1 MYLLNNDKLKDRN
14 TFWTWLFFNKK
25 LKEECKESIPLLV
38 EDMNKVSQVEDR
50 AHEIKDIHSELKLA
64 DLQHGMQMLYLDCVK
79 VAYAKSRIPYNNVI
93 DIVVGL
99 RVLDKILSE

>member
-25 LKEECKESIPLLV
+25 LKKDCKESISLLV
-38 EDMNKVSQVEDR
+38 EDITKVSRVENR
-50 AHEIKDIHSELKLA
+50 AHEIKDIRSELKLA
-64 DLQHGMQMLYLDCVK
+64 DIQHCMQHLYLYCIK
-79 VAYAKSRIPYNNVI
+79 AAHTSSRLSINQVI
-93 DIVVGL
+93 DIVIGL

>member
-1 MYLLNNDKLKDRN
+1 MYLLNNDRLKDRN

-25 LKEECKESIPLLV
+25 LKKECKESISLLV
-38 EDMNKVSQVEDR
+38 ADMDKVSRVEAR
-50 AHEIKDIHSELKLA
+50 AHEIKDIRSELKLS
-64 DLQHGMQMLYLDCVK
+64 DVQHAMQCLYLDCVK
-79 VAYAKSRIPYNNVI
+79 VAYTKSRISYNKVI

>member
-1 MYLLNNDKLKDRN
+1 MYILNNDKLKDRN
-14 TFWTWLFFNKK
+14 TLWTWLFFNKK

-38 EDMNKVSQVEDR
+38 KDMDKVSRVEAR
-50 AHEIKDIHSELKLA
+50 ANEIKDIRSELKLA
-64 DLQHGMQMLYLDCVK
+64 DIQHCMKNLYLYCIK
-79 VAYAKSRIPYNNVI
+79 AAHTSSRLSSNQVI

>member
-25 LKEECKESIPLLV
+25 LKEDCKESIPLLV
-38 EDMNKVSQVEDR
+38 EDMNKVRQVENR
-50 AHEIKDIHSELKLA
+50 AHEIKDIRSELKLS
-64 DLQHGMQMLYLDCVK
+64 DLQHGMQNIYLDCVK
-79 VAYAKSRIPYNNVI
+79 AAYTQSRIPYNNVI

>member
-1 MYLLNNDKLKDRN
+1 MYILNNDRLKDRN
-14 TFWTWLFFNKK
+14 TLWTWLFFNKK

-38 EDMNKVSQVEDR
+38 EDMNKVSRVEAR
-50 AHEIKDIHSELKLA
+50 AHETNDIRSEIKLSDV
-64 DLQHGMQMLYLDCVK
+64 QHAMQNLYLDCVK
-79 VAYAKSRIPYNNVI
+79 AAYTSSRLSSNQVI

>member
-1 MYLLNNDKLKDRN
+1 MYLLNNDRLKDRN

-38 EDMNKVSQVEDR
+38 EDMDKVSRVESR
-50 AHEIKDIHSELKLA
+50 AHEIKDIRSELKLS
-64 DLQHGMQMLYLDCVK
+64 DVQHGMQNLYLDCVK
-79 VAYAKSRIPYNNVI
+79 AAYTSSRLSSSQVI

>member
-25 LKEECKESIPLLV
+25 LKEDCKESIPLLV
-38 EDMNKVSQVEDR
+38 EDMNKVSRVENR
-50 AHEIKDIHSELKLA
+50 AHEIKDIRSELKLS
-64 DLQHGMQMLYLDCVK
+64 DVQRGMKNLYLECVK
-79 VAYAKSRIPYNNVI
+79 AAYTSSRLSSNQVI

>member
-25 LKEECKESIPLLV
+25 LKEDCKESISLLV
-38 EDMNKVSQVEDR
+38 EDITKVSRVENR
-50 AHEIKDIHSELKLA
+50 AHEIKDIRSELKLA
-64 DLQHGMQMLYLDCVK
+64 DLKYAMQNIYLDCVK
-79 VAYAKSRIPYNNVI
+79 AAYTQSRLSSNQVI

>member
-25 LKEECKESIPLLV
+25 LKKDCKESISLLF
-38 EDMNKVSQVEDR
+38 EDITKVSRVENR
-50 AHEIKDIHSELKLA
+50 AHEIKDIRSELKLA
-64 DLQHGMQMLYLDCVK
+64 DVQHCMQHLYLYCIK
-79 VAYAKSRIPYNNVI
+79 AAHTSSRLSINQVI
-93 DIVVGL
+93 DIVIGL

>member
-25 LKEECKESIPLLV
+25 LKEDCKESIPLLV
-38 EDMNKVSQVEDR
+38 EDMNKVSLVENR
-50 AHEIKDIHSELKLA
+50 AHEIKDIRSELKLS
-64 DLQHGMQMLYLDCVK
+64 DLQHGMQNIYLDCVK
-79 VAYAKSRIPYNNVI
+79 AAYAQSRIPYNNVI

-99 RVLDKILSE
+99 RVLDKILSD